1 MRANEFINEG
11 MWDRAKEWANQ
22 KVYNLTGSE
31 NAKSAAVKTNFLR
44 TFNGKLNAYINSTK
58 STNTTDIPHFIQ
70 SYLIQNKFMD
80 PNHPDMYSQNAKL
93 NTEVGRV
100 SGELTA
106 KPNDNMLKTTLGNL
120 IYQVATTASAPMAKT
135 PVQPQSTFNN
145 QPNANYNTTPIS
157 NIPTQPSTQPTV
169 ATQTPNVNY
178 NSTTVGKPAMKL
190 PSYSANITQPTQTT
204 QPTQPAQTTQPTQ
217 ATSIAPKSGSLTGWQ
232 NGSTAS
238 APQPNATPR
247 RPRSLSQVVQNPN
260 FGK

>member
-31 NAKSAAVKTNFLR
+31 NARSAAVKTNFLR

-58 STNTTDIPHFIQ
+58 GTNTTDIPHFIQ

-80 PNHPDMYSQNAKL
+80 PNHPVYSQNAKL

-120 IYQVATTASAPMAKT
+120 IYQVATTASAPMAK
-135 PVQPQSTFNN
+135 PPAQATFNN

-157 NIPTQPSTQPTV
+157 NIPTQPSIQPTV
-169 ATQTPNVNY
+169 ATQTPNVSY
-178 NSTTVGKPAMKL
+178 NSTTVGKPAMQL
-190 PSYSANITQPTQTT
+190 PSYSANITQPTQPAQTTQTT
-204 QPTQPAQTTQPTQ
+204 QPTQPTQPGQTTSNTLRPG
-217 ATSIAPKSGSLTGWQ
+217 ALTGWQ
-232 NGSTAS
+232 SGSTAS

-247 RPRSLSQVVQNPN
+247 SPRSLSQVAQNPN